1 MKKGELKR
9 SSILKAAEM
18 LFFERGYD
26 RTSVQDILDALSLSK
41 GGFYHHFPSKEAVLE
56 EICVNRISARLDRLG
71 MDLFANRPRPIDRL
85 NLLLRAVNILERDD
99 APFVAMMLKVC
110 YIDRDVRIRDPIRSL
125 LLAQLSPRMEDVLR
139 AGIDSGDFFI
149 RHPGQMG
156 WMVLNLANDASDE
169 ACRLLAEGA
178 DNPECVIGIAD
189 LLGAARDAIETLL
202 GAPFGSV
209 VLFDPDRLVSGYRAA
224 AAELARMEAKN

>member
-1 MKKGELKR
+1 
-9 SSILKAAEM
+9 
-18 LFFERGYD
+18 
-26 RTSVQDILDALSLSK
+26 
-41 GGFYHHFPSKEAVLE
+41 
-56 EICVNRISARLDRLG
+56 

-110 YIDRDVRIRDPIRSL
+110 YIDRDVRIRDHIRSL

-139 AGIDSGDFFI
+139 AGIESGDFFI

>member
-110 YIDRDVRIRDPIRSL
+110 YIDRDVRIRDHIRSL

-139 AGIDSGDFFI
+139 AGIESGDFFI

-156 WMVLNLANDASDE
+156 WMV
-169 ACRLLAEGA
+169 LAEGA